1 MGDGVAH
8 FDFLAALD
16 ARYDVAHVACRQLC
30 ARVHIEAQYSNFVG
44 MVFLASGYEFYEIA
58 FSDCSVLYLE
68 ICYDASE
75 WVENRVKDKGL

>member
-1 MGDGVAH
+1 
-8 FDFLAALD
+8 
-16 ARYDVAHVACRQLC
+16 
-30 ARVHIEAQYSNFVG
+30 